1 MGNLN
6 DFLNFLRK
14 TNQSIFIEAEARE
27 DKMANFIKKYN
38 TNYSESIN
46 LNSDGIC
53 LLGDVDKRGV
63 ELRIYFNDLT
73 GIPPYWNSRKYDN
86 KIYRSGKFAYRLDD
100 NELGHFLFSNGYHI
114 GAN

>member
-14 TNQSIFIEAEARE
+14 TDQSIFIGAEARE
-27 DKMANFIKKYN
+27 DKMNNFIKDYN
-38 TNYSESIN
+38 TNYNESIN
-46 LNSDGIC
+46 LNCEGIC

-73 GIPPYWNSRKYDN
+73 GIPSYWNDRKYNN

-100 NELGHFLFSNGYHI
+100 NELVQFLFANGYHI
-114 GAN
+114 GYN

>member
-27 DKMANFIKKYN
+27 DK

-86 KIYRSGKFAYRLDD
+86 KIYRSGKYAYRLDD